1 MIISHFNRYVE
12 KHGRKTY
19 IVLGVII
26 SLMFVVFVTPG
37 DMFGGAPGARRSLG
51 KMYGKTLKTQVMMK
65 RMNQA
70 DLASL
75 VRYGRYLSQNGGQ
88 EQLFEEALRRM
99 RAIHEAKK
107 RGMDKVSKEEI
118 ATAIHEMPFFRDE
131 KGFSLEAFQN
141 FKTNFLQRSG
151 LTAGDFDEMVK
162 ENIIIDRLEKEVIDG
177 IAIEDR
183 EVNEWVENYTVS
195 FAEIKADE
203 ATAGNPS
210 DEEIKAFFAKR
221 RGELKVEPRRATL
234 VASVLS
240 TQLLTKA
247 ALDEALKAELEPTE
261 DEMRKQ
267 YDAMKDRIYK
277 DKSFEDAKAQI
288 SVQLKNRKAAEKAKA
303 IIDEL
308 GEKMATVT
316 GSDAAARSA
325 QFKALAT
332 AAGGE
337 VAECD
342 FFSTGTTIP
351 GLPGAHP
358 NLANAIRGLNEV
370 GQVTKPL
377 WDSGAH
383 RLALLTAIEPGT
395 MPEELNDEL
404 RDNIIDIVVT
414 EKATAFYNE
423 KIAPY
428 TDKATKV
435 ASATDLAEPYE
446 QELQKNSTLSDE
458 ERAALASAHRDM
470 LNEIVRPFFK
480 AEQRSF
486 TAAAFLPESFVSEV
500 VLTDSDLEAG
510 YEKRKDVYQKVE
522 VRFAQIVVKT
532 TADMDEAAKAAKR
545 ARIDE
550 AAKKLA
556 DGTTFDDLV
565 AEYSED
571 ENSKAK
577 KGETDLMDT
586 SMLNKD
592 LAAKIS
598 AMDVGQISGV
608 IATDNAFY
616 LVKLLEKR
624 PARSLAEVREELRTE
639 LIAEASKKMAFD
651 AAIELSEALVD
662 TWGRAQDKEAK
673 VAAETMFTEMT
684 TGNDKLSVVTA
695 NRVMNGG
702 YVPQELLNGERALMA
717 DVFTVSMDEP
727 FTNAINGNKGAFVA
741 CLREVVAPKLESPL
755 ENPALMNNLK
765 SVYRRQVAMDA
776 AKTRATAAADVINTA
791 LKNDPDLAKAAGDL
805 AFKPVET
812 PFSRMKMRD
821 MKDFTVRDSMGLL
834 TALSKAEL
842 KTVLPPQKT
851 FGGYVLV
858 YLQDRVVPEDEE
870 SKGFMENIRG
880 YVLRNKQNTALG
892 EFYERLERES
902 NTQLAEGLQRVE

>member
-1 MIISHFNRYVE
+1 MIISRFNRYVE
-12 KHGRKTY
+12 KHGRVTY
-19 IVLGVII
+19 IVLGIII

-37 DMFGGAPGARRSLG
+37 DIFGGGPGRRSSLG
-51 KMYGKTLKTQVMMK
+51 KMYGKTLKTQAMMK
-65 RMNQA
+65 KMQQA

-88 EQLFEEALRRM
+88 DELFADALRRM
-99 RAIHEAKK
+99 RALHEAKA
-107 RGMDKVSKEEI
+107 RGVNKVSKEEI
-118 ATAIHEMPFFRDE
+118 AAAIHDMPFFQDE

-141 FKTNFLQRSG
+141 FKNNFLLRSG
-151 LTAGDFDEMVK
+151 LTVGDFDEMVK

-177 IAIEDR
+177 IVLEDR

-195 FAEIKADE
+195 FAEISADE
-203 ATAGNPS
+203 ENAAKPS
-210 DEEIKAFFAKR
+210 DEEIKAFFATR
-221 RGELKVEPRRATL
+221 RSELKVEPRRATL
-234 VASVLS
+234 VASVLP
-240 TQLLTKA
+240 TQLLTRAAEDQALLA
-247 ALDEALKAELEPTE
+247 ALTPTD

-277 DKSFEDAKAQI
+277 DKSFDQAKSQI
-288 SVQLKNRKAAEKAKA
+288 NLQLRNRKAAEKAKA
-303 IIDEL
+303 VIDDL
-308 GEKMATVT
+308 AQKMTTVT
-316 GSDAAARSA
+316 TTDAAARSE

-332 AAGGE
+332 AAGGDV
-337 VAECD
+337 VACS

-351 GLPGAHP
+351 GLPGEHP

-370 GQVTKPL
+370 GQVTRAL

-383 RLALLTAIEPGT
+383 RIALLTAMEPGT
-395 MPEELNDEL
+395 MPDELNDDL
-404 RDNIIDIVVT
+404 RDTIIDIVIT

-428 TDKATKV
+428 ADQATTV
-435 ASATDLAEPYE
+435 ASAAELARPYE
-446 QELQKNSTLSDE
+446 LELQNNSALSDD

-486 TAAAFLPESFVSEV
+486 SAAAFLPEKFIADV
-500 VLTDSDLEAG
+500 VLTDSDLAAG

-532 TADMDEAAKAAKR
+532 TDDMDDAAKAAKR
-545 ARIDE
+545 ARIDD

-556 DGTTFDDLV
+556 AGTTFADLV

-571 ENSKAK
+571 ESSKAK
-577 KGETDLMDT
+577 NGETDLMDVT
-586 SMLNKD
+586 MLDQD
-592 LAAKIS
+592 LSGKIA
-598 AMDVGQISGV
+598 AMDVGQISSV

-624 PARSLAEVREELRTE
+624 PARSLEDVREELRAE
-639 LIAEASKKMAFD
+639 LIEEASKSMAFD

-662 TWGRAQDKEAK
+662 AWGRAQDKGSKADAEALF
-673 VAAETMFTEMT
+673 AEMT
-684 TGNDKLSVVTA
+684 AGNDKLSVISA
-695 NRVMNGG
+695 KQVMNGG
-702 YVPQELLNGERALMA
+702 YVPQELLNGERALIA
-717 DVFTVSMDEP
+717 DVFAVSMDEP

-741 CLREVVAPKLESPL
+741 CLSDVVAPKLESPL
-755 ENPALMNNLK
+755 ANPALMSNLK

-776 AKTRATAAADVINTA
+776 AKAQAIATADRINAA
-791 LKNDPDLAKAAGDL
+791 LKNDPDLAKAAGEVV
-805 AFKPVET
+805 FKPVNT
-812 PFSRMKMRD
+812 PFSRMNMRE
-821 MKDFTVRDSMGLL
+821 MNDFTVRDSMGLL
-834 TALSKAEL
+834 TALGKAEL

-858 YLQDRVVPEDEE
+858 YLQDRVMPEDEE
-870 SKGFMENIRG
+870 SKSFMENIRG

-902 NTQLAEGLQRVE
+902 NTQLAEGLQRIE